1 LTPTP
6 PIQSMSVVEVEAE
19 TVEAMRKAGTPPQII
34 YAYKK
39 TDGLLLTEE
48 MREHWPPDR
57 VFSA

>member
-1 LTPTP
+1 
-6 PIQSMSVVEVEAE
+6 MSVVEVEAE